1 MNIDFTQEQLVA
13 FYRST
18 SADGRKAVKEALG
31 EKFSEILPA
40 TERVK
45 TYEDAVNELGEDNPI
60 VVAASTASWL
70 FPEAV
75 NKDLVA
81 YMKMRVI
88 VAALNDGWEPQFVPG
103 EQRWYP
109 WYELISKED
118 YEAMSED
125 EKQER
130 RCVGRSS
137 FTLRMRLAVSF
148 TRMRITPRRTRTRST
163 ALGSPSKAKNW
174 QNMPESSSQNCLLIS
189 ASSPSL
195 MKKNNR
201 A

>member
-60 VVAASTASWL
+60 VVAASTASWR

-130 RCVGRSS
+130 RCVGRSNNNADAYGGLVCS
-137 FTLRMRLAVSF
+137 FAGDASSYSVASVGSRLAFKSEELAEYSGKQF
-148 TRMRITPRRTRTRST
+148 AELFADFCFIPKSDE
-163 ALGSPSKAKNW
+163 K
-174 QNMPESSSQNCLLIS
+174 E
-189 ASSPSL
+189 
-195 MKKNNR
+195 
-201 A
+201 

>member
-60 VVAASTASWL
+60 VVAASTASWR

-130 RCVGRSS
+130 RFVGRSNYYAYAVGGLVCSYAFHASS
-137 FTLRMRLAVSF
+137 FSYAGYGSRLAFKSEELAEYSGKQF
-148 TRMRITPRRTRTRST
+148 AELFADFCFIPKSDE
-163 ALGSPSKAKNW
+163 K
-174 QNMPESSSQNCLLIS
+174 E
-189 ASSPSL
+189 
-195 MKKNNR
+195 
-201 A
+201 

>member
-60 VVAASTASWL
+60 VVAASTASWR

-81 YMKMRVI
+81 YMKLRVI
-88 VAALNDGWEPQFVPG
+88 VAALNDGWKPQFVPG

-118 YEAMSED
+118 YEAMSDD

-130 RCVGRSS
+130 RCVGRSNYNAHAYGGLVYS
-137 FTLRMRLAVSF
+137 DAY
-148 TRMRITPRRTRTRST
+148 
-163 ALGSPSKAKNW
+163 
-174 QNMPESSSQNCLLIS
+174 S
-189 ASSPSL
+189 ASSYSHAGVGSRLAFKTEALAEYAGKQFAELFADFCFIPKSDV
-195 MKKNNR
+195 KK
-201 A
+201 

>member
-18 SADGRKAVKEALG
+18 STDGRKAVKEALG
-31 EKFSEILPA
+31 EKFSEALPA

-45 TYEDAVNELGEDNPI
+45 TYEDAVKELGNDHPLVEAASSASWRFTNPEDNDI
-60 VVAASTASWL
+60 I
-70 FPEAV
+70 
-75 NKDLVA
+75 A
-81 YMKMRVI
+81 YLKLRVI
-88 VAALNDGWEPQFVPG
+88 VAALNDGWKPQFVPE

-130 RCVGRSS
+130 RCVGRSIVNAS
-137 FTLRMRLAVSF
+137 ASGGLVCSSASYASSYSYASVGSRLAFKSE
-148 TRMRITPRRTRTRST
+148 
-163 ALGSPSKAKNW
+163 ALAEYAGKQFAELFADFCFIPKSDEK
-174 QNMPESSSQNCLLIS
+174 E
-189 ASSPSL
+189 
-195 MKKNNR
+195 
-201 A
+201 

>member
-137 FTLRMRLAVSF
+137 GNAYAYGGLVFSSAYYASSVSFANAGSRLAFKSEE
-148 TRMRITPRRTRTRST
+148 
-163 ALGSPSKAKNW
+163 LAKYAGK
-174 QNMPESSSQNCLLIS
+174 QFAELFADFCFIPKSDE
-189 ASSPSL
+189 
-195 MKKNNR
+195 KE
-201 A
+201 

>member
-130 RCVGRSS
+130 RCVGRSIYSAYAYGGLVFS
-137 FTLRMRLAVSF
+137 FAFNASSFSVAYSGSRLAFKSEE
-148 TRMRITPRRTRTRST
+148 
-163 ALGSPSKAKNW
+163 LAKYAGK
-174 QNMPESSSQNCLLIS
+174 QFAELFADFCFIPKSDE
-189 ASSPSL
+189 
-195 MKKNNR
+195 KE
-201 A
+201 

>member
-60 VVAASTASWL
+60 VVAASTASWR

-81 YMKMRVI
+81 YMKLRVI
-88 VAALNDGWEPQFVPG
+88 VAALNDGWKPQFVPG

-118 YEAMSED
+118 YEAMSDD

-130 RCVGRSS
+130 RCVGRSGS
-137 FTLRMRLAVSF
+137 IAGAFGGLVSSYAV
-148 TRMRITPRRTRTRST
+148 
-163 ALGSPSKAKNW
+163 
-174 QNMPESSSQNCLLIS
+174 S
-189 ASSPSL
+189 ASSSSDASVGSRLAFKTEALAEYAGKQFAELFADFCFIPKSDV
-195 MKKNNR
+195 KK
-201 A
+201 

>member
-60 VVAASTASWL
+60 VVAASTASWR

-88 VAALNDGWEPQFVPG
+88 VAALNDGWEPQFVLG

-137 FTLRMRLAVSF
+137 VNASAYGGLVSSYAYYASSYSSAGVGSRLAFKSEELAEYAGKQF
-148 TRMRITPRRTRTRST
+148 AELFADFCFIPKSDE
-163 ALGSPSKAKNW
+163 K
-174 QNMPESSSQNCLLIS
+174 E
-189 ASSPSL
+189 
-195 MKKNNR
+195 
-201 A
+201 

>member
-60 VVAASTASWL
+60 VVAASTASWR

-81 YMKMRVI
+81 YMKLRVI
-88 VAALNDGWEPQFVPG
+88 VAALNDGWKPQFVPG

-118 YEAMSED
+118 YEAMSDD

-130 RCVGRSS
+130 RCVGRSYDNAYAGGGLVDSYAGNASSGS
-137 FTLRMRLAVSF
+137 FAYSGSRLAF
-148 TRMRITPRRTRTRST
+148 KTE
-163 ALGSPSKAKNW
+163 ALAEYAGKQFAELFADFCFIPKSDV
-174 QNMPESSSQNCLLIS
+174 
-189 ASSPSL
+189 
-195 MKKNNR
+195 KK
-201 A
+201 

>member
-60 VVAASTASWL
+60 VVAASTASWR

-88 VAALNDGWEPQFVPG
+88 VAALNDGWKPQFVPG

-130 RCVGRSS
+130 RCVGRSGNNAYASGGLVYSSAYAASS
-137 FTLRMRLAVSF
+137 FSYA
-148 TRMRITPRRTRTRST
+148 
-163 ALGSPSKAKNW
+163 ALGSRLAFKSEELAEYTGKQFAELFADFCFIPKSDEK
-174 QNMPESSSQNCLLIS
+174 E
-189 ASSPSL
+189 
-195 MKKNNR
+195 
-201 A
+201 

>member
-40 TERVK
+40 TKRVK

-130 RCVGRSS
+130 RCVGRSVS
-137 FTLRMRLAVSF
+137 SAVAYGGLVFSNASNASSLSLAYFGSRLAFKSEE
-148 TRMRITPRRTRTRST
+148 
-163 ALGSPSKAKNW
+163 LAKYAGK
-174 QNMPESSSQNCLLIS
+174 QFAELFADFCFIPKSDE
-189 ASSPSL
+189 
-195 MKKNNR
+195 KE
-201 A
+201 

>member
-130 RCVGRSS
+130 RCVGRSNNYAYAFGGLVYS
-137 FTLRMRLAVSF
+137 IAYYASSYSYAIYGSRLAFKSEE
-148 TRMRITPRRTRTRST
+148 
-163 ALGSPSKAKNW
+163 LAKYAGK
-174 QNMPESSSQNCLLIS
+174 QFAELFADFCFIPKSDE
-189 ASSPSL
+189 
-195 MKKNNR
+195 KE
-201 A
+201 